1 MPTAWTKK
9 WALTNTCVESLI
21 QVFSKQIWC
30 SADRAKT
37 WNDWMLEGRA
47 PGAKDDCDTSA
58 VTKNQE
64 FGRRLNISGTP
75 TIFFADGERV
85 PGAIP
90 LPKLEQKLSQL
101 K

>member
-1 MPTAWTKK
+1 
-9 WALTNTCVESLI
+9 
-21 QVFSKQIWC
+21 
-30 SADRAKT
+30 
-37 WNDWMLEGRA
+37 
-47 PGAKDDCDTSA
+47 

-75 TIFFADGERV
+75 TIFFADGERI

-90 LPKLEQKLSQL
+90 LQKLEQKLGQL